1 MQVKNN
7 FFILEFFDEMAFQ
20 TRNDPKATKLYREFK
35 KRLNITQS
43 LFNEINLKNKYS
55 LLREDNFSDIMRSF
69 PKDSGKDVEGSAN
82 SNPEMGLEWYTD
94 EEHQRAHDHKDRN
107 LPNLSGWIDSEEK
120 RLDVMF
126 ADLEEAFQSSW
137 IFGLPPK
144 YVEEYINYGE
154 VTRPKMA
161 DIIDGITKIK
171 SASKGPITHD
181 FVRTVFA
188 IIAGFGS
195 LWKFN
200 IFGLLNG
207 TTSIKAVLAAIAIG
221 GLGHYIW
228 VALAII
234 IALDSLLKYWHYF
247 IEFGTNPIGDF
258 STKILQWF
266 GKILGIKKQNP
277 NIVDVR
283 NAMASEKSK
292 LEAMKQEH
300 ENPKKSVRRRDDST
314 YFRMLGFS
322 EDLTSRNFNLDEF
335 EDLCK
340 KGIVQ
345 GHLRTYNKKDAQPRL
360 LDAQGLQDIICR
372 GEIKN
377 TNGEPYKLWIADEPY
392 PRGPYS
398 TERSDFKVVHTLV
411 KWDEVAESL
420 NVLVG
425 LQMNR
430 YTKIKNVINK
440 NSFMSFFDFETKQ
453 FWQDPT
459 HMSKKDKEEHE
470 KNLLVMQTIKNWER
484 QDRDSTKNKFWIR
497 TRRELRQFY
506 MKNLYDKF
514 GLPTKEVEKEIRRL
528 ATKVDNDKSKID
540 VLMSAGVTPS
550 SNLSDISSAKKD
562 LKKFVLEKFINK
574 EEQNLENQG
583 FTEEERIWLQD
594 ANESV
599 LRNVIRKLILECV
612 S

>member
-7 FFILEFFDEMAFQ
+7 FSILELFDEMAFQ
-20 TRNDPKATKLYREFK
+20 TRNDPKATRLYREFK
-35 KRLNITQS
+35 KSLNITQS
-43 LFNEINLKNKYS
+43 LLNEINLKNKYS
-55 LLREDNFSDIMRSF
+55 LLREDNFRDTEFF
-69 PKDSGKDVEGSAN
+69 PKDSGKDAEGSTN
-82 SNPEMGLEWYTD
+82 SIPEMGLAWYTD
-94 EEHQRAHDHKDRN
+94 EEQQRAHDHKDRN

-137 IFGLPPK
+137 IFGLPPQ

-171 SASKGPITHD
+171 NASKGPVTHD
-181 FVRTVFA
+181 FVRTIFA

-234 IALDSLLKYWHYF
+234 IAIDTLLKYWHYL
-247 IEFGTNPIGDF
+247 IDFGINPIRDF
-258 STKILQWF
+258 SVKILQWF

-277 NIVDVR
+277 NIVDVK
-283 NAMASEKSK
+283 NAVASERSK

-322 EDLTSRNFNLDEF
+322 EDLTSKNFNLDEF

-345 GHLRTYNKKDAQPRL
+345 GHLRTYNEKDAQPRL

-372 GEIKN
+372 GEIKR
-377 TNGEPYKLWIADEPY
+377 TNGEPYELWIAHDETY
-392 PRGPYS
+392 PRGPFS
-398 TERSDFKVVHTLV
+398 SERSDFKVAHTLI

-420 NVLVG
+420 NTLVS

-440 NSFMSFFDFETKQ
+440 NPFMSFFNFETKE

-459 HMSKKDKEEHE
+459 HKSKKDKEEHE
-470 KNLLVMQTIKNWER
+470 KNLLIMQTIKNWER

-506 MKNLYDKF
+506 MKNLYDEF

-528 ATKVDNDKSKID
+528 IAKIENDKSKID
-540 VLMSAGVTPS
+540 TLRSAGISPS
-550 SNLSDISSAKKD
+550 QNLYDIFSAKKD
-562 LKKFVLEKFINK
+562 LEKFVKK
-574 EEQNLENQG
+574 EHENSESG
-583 FTEEERIWLQD
+583 FTEEELNWLKD

-599 LRNVIRKLILECV
+599 LRSVIRKLILECA